1 MRSGSTPEK
10 TRLLN
15 RRIIKIMAVLTNNKI
30 LVNMQSK
37 MLRQRL
43 EYKRMLFRR
52 LLLPMDSR
60 RMRMLHPLL
69 STRR

>member
-30 LVNMQSK
+30 LVNMPSK

-60 RMRMLHPLL
+60 MMRMPHPLL